1 MSSRS
6 RQRTNELKSALRE
19 TLRNKSVNYSNLN
32 RLAHTISQS
41 EDEKERR
48 RTMRG
53 SVASKLHK
61 LKKIFGTKENEV
73 SQSAFR
79 NVRSFLN
86 TPESQKIL
94 QNTQTRRDQ
103 QAERSAMRQ
112 YKKENNRRR
121 RETIVQKPITVNY
134 RRSNVSSVGNVGNVF
149 GRYYQSAINDLNDP
163 NILAELEKLNQKIE
177 ERKKIGQTAGK
188 KKVVKK
194 IK

>member
-53 SVASKLHK
+53 SVGSKLHK

>member
-53 SVASKLHK
+53 SVGSKLHK

-134 RRSNVSSVGNVGNVF
+134 RRSNVSSVGNVF
-149 GRYYQSAINDLNDP
+149 GRYYQSAINDH
-163 NILAELEKLNQKIE
+163 NILAELEKLNQEIE